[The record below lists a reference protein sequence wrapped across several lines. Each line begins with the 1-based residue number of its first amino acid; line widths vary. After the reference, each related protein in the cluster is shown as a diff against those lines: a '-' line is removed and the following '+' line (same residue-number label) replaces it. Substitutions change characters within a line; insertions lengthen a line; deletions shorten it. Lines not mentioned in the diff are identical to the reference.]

1 MSSGS
6 AASAAS
12 EDESIPPALD
22 TRDPETSARGQSEKP
37 RVRSRGCFR
46 PSGREFIIRAMTLV
60 ERITQDLTTA
70 MKAKDVTRT
79 SVLRMAKAALKNREI
94 DKGEPLDDPE
104 VVKALQSLVK
114 QREDS
119 AEQYAKGGRPELA
132 EKERAEIVVLK
143 EYLPAEVSDEEI
155 AAVIDKV
162 IQETGASSPKDMG
175 KVMKAAMAALAESGK
190 TVDGKRVNAAARKK
204 LGG

>member
-1 MSSGS
+1 
-6 AASAAS
+6 
-12 EDESIPPALD
+12 
-22 TRDPETSARGQSEKP
+22 
-37 RVRSRGCFR
+37 
-46 PSGREFIIRAMTLV
+46 MTLV
-60 ERITQDLTTA
+60 ERITQDLTA
-70 MKAKDVTRT
+70 SMKAKDAART

-119 AEQYAKGGRPELA
+119 AEQYTKGGRPELA
-132 EKERAEIVVLK
+132 EKENAEITVLK

-155 AAVIDKV
+155 AVVIDKV
-162 IQETGASSPKDMG
+162 IQETGASSPKDIG

-190 TVDGKRVNAAARKK
+190 TVDGKRVNAVARKK

>member
-1 MSSGS
+1 
-6 AASAAS
+6 
-12 EDESIPPALD
+12 
-22 TRDPETSARGQSEKP
+22 
-37 RVRSRGCFR
+37 
-46 PSGREFIIRAMTLV
+46 MTLV

-70 MKAKDVTRT
+70 MKAKDVART

>member
-1 MSSGS
+1 
-6 AASAAS
+6 
-12 EDESIPPALD
+12 
-22 TRDPETSARGQSEKP
+22 
-37 RVRSRGCFR
+37 
-46 PSGREFIIRAMTLV
+46 MTLV
-60 ERITQDLTTA
+60 ERITQDLTAA
-70 MKAKDVTRT
+70 MKAKDAART

-94 DKGEPLDDPE
+94 DKGGPLDDPE

-119 AEQYAKGGRPELA
+119 AEQYSKGGRPELA